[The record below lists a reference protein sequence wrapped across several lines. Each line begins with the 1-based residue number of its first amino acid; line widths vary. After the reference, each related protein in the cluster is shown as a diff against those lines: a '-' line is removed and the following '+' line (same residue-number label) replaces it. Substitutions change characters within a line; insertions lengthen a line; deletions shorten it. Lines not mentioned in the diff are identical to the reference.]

1 MLRKKNNRS
10 YIMSHIGTKKAYTID
25 NVGYYCIICFY
36 LAMAKYGNKNDTTKY
51 LSVFFEGAK
60 IEFYYISF
68 LNTSKCAKSSYNTHL
83 FYLIS
88 MC

>member
-36 LAMAKYGNKNDTTKY
+36 LAMAKYGNKNDTAKY
-51 LSVFFEGAK
+51 FSEKITFFSLCSRSQNYSKTLPNYPHQALAK
-60 IEFYYISF
+60 
-68 LNTSKCAKSSYNTHL
+68 
-83 FYLIS
+83 
-88 MC
+88 